1 MHDEVEKAVTHLVST
16 AEHSCE
22 VFTLHR
28 HLEVLRHIRQVPGM
42 DWGGLHSQLF
52 RPHQIDYMFHGF
64 ETQNFDPGGRQK
76 KKKKNH
82 EYH

>member
-1 MHDEVEKAVTHLVST
+1 MQNSDNVLHTH
-16 AEHSCE
+16 EPY
-22 VFTLHR
+22 
-28 HLEVLRHIRQVPGM
+28 I
-42 DWGGLHSQLF
+42 

-64 ETQNFDPGGRQK
+64 ETQNFDPGGRPK